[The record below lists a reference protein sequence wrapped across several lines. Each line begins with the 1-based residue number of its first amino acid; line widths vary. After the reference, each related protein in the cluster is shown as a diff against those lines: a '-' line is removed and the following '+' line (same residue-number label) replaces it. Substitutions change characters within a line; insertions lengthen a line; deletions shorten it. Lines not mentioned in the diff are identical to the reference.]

1 MASNHDA
8 LMSGLLTLFV
18 GMISFYDWRE
28 RRIPNVIVFPAA
40 LIGLSLNAW
49 NGWSGLRF
57 GLQGLVAGFAL
68 LFIPYLFR
76 SLGVRVMG
84 AGDVKFL
91 AAIGAF
97 VGAFGS
103 LRSLLFALLIYPLLA
118 LFFVLQQGK
127 LSMTLRRFG
136 LVLSRAAGFVIPYF
150 RLYATRLETLNDE
163 TIPSATTPFALS
175 LSAGTL
181 VAIYTNWLR

>member
-1 MASNHDA
+1 MALNHNA
-8 LMSGLLTLFV
+8 LISGLLTLF
-18 GMISFYDWRE
+18 ISLIAIYDLRE
-28 RRIPNVIVFPAA
+28 RRIPNALVFPAA
-40 LIGLSLNAW
+40 LIGLFLNAW
-49 NGWSGLRF
+49 LGWNGLWF

-68 LFIPYLFR
+68 LLIPYLF
-76 SLGVRVMG
+76 RVMG

-97 VGAFGS
+97 IGAFGS
-103 LRSLLFALLIYPLLA
+103 VRSLLFALLIYPLLA

-127 LSMTLRRFG
+127 LMLTLRRFG
-136 LVLSRAAGFVIPYF
+136 LVLSRVAGLVIPSF
-150 RLYATRLETLNDE
+150 RLYAMRLETINDE

>member
-1 MASNHDA
+1 MALNHNA
-8 LMSGLLTLFV
+8 LMSGLLTLFI
-18 GMISFYDWRE
+18 GLIAFYDLRE
-28 RRIPNVIVFPAA
+28 RRIPNALVFPAA

-49 NGWSGLRF
+49 LGWNGLWF
-57 GLQGLVAGFAL
+57 GLQGLGAGFAL
-68 LFIPYLFR
+68 LLIPYLF
-76 SLGVRVMG
+76 RVMG

-118 LFFVLQQGK
+118 LFFVIQQGK
-127 LSMTLRRFG
+127 FTLTLRRFG
-136 LVLSRAAGFVIPYF
+136 LVLSRVAGLIIPSF
-150 RLYATRLETLNDE
+150 RLYATRMETINDE

>member
-1 MASNHDA
+1 MALNHNA
-8 LMSGLLTLFV
+8 LMSGVLTLFV
-18 GMISFYDWRE
+18 ALIAYYDLRE
-28 RRIPNVIVFPAA
+28 RRIPNAFVFPAA

-49 NGWSGLRF
+49 LGWNGLWF
-57 GLQGLVAGFAL
+57 GLQGLIAGFAL
-68 LFIPYLFR
+68 LLIPYLF
-76 SLGVRVMG
+76 RVMG

-103 LRSLLFALLIYPLLA
+103 LRALLFALLIYPLLA
-118 LFFVLQQGK
+118 LFFVIRQGK
-127 LSMTLRRFG
+127 LKLTLRRFG
-136 LVLSRAAGFVIPYF
+136 LVLSRVAGSIIPF
-150 RLYATRLETLNDE
+150 FQLYATRMESINDE

-181 VAIYTNWLR
+181 VAIYTNWLQ

>member
-18 GMISFYDWRE
+18 GLISFYDWRE
-28 RRIPNVIVFPAA
+28 RRIPNLIVFPAA
-40 LIGLSLNAW
+40 LVGLLLNAYAGW
-49 NGWSGLRF
+49 NGLRF

-68 LFIPYLFR
+68 LFIPYLF
-76 SLGVRVMG
+76 RVMG

-118 LFFVLQQGK
+118 LLFVLQQGK
-127 LSMTLRRFG
+127 LSLTLRRFG

-150 RLYATRLETLNDE
+150 RLQAMRMETLNDE

>member
-8 LMSGLLTLFV
+8 LISGLLTLFV

-28 RRIPNVIVFPAA
+28 RRIPNLIVFPAA
-40 LIGLSLNAW
+40 LIGLLLNAYVGW
-49 NGWSGLRF
+49 NGLWF
-57 GLQGLVAGFAL
+57 GFQGLVAGFAL
-68 LFIPYLFR
+68 LLIPYLF
-76 SLGVRVMG
+76 RVMG

-127 LSMTLRRFG
+127 LSLTLRRFS

-150 RLYATRLETLNDE
+150 RLQAMRMETLNDE